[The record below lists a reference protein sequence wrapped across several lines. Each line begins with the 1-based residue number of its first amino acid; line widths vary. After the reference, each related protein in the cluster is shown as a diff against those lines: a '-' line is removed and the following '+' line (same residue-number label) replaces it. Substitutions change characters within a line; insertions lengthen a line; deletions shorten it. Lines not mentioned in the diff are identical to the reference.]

1 VTAAECA
8 ATYLREAEE
17 LSELAVNLAKEANA
31 AAEKSLV
38 ASKAAGLQAKHAL
51 AATKI
56 AVEAQKLLD
65 VSAAQTASKTDAEAV
80 NETWNKS
87 NKEEAKDDVFV
98 SLDNTKDI
106 DKRRSDELKKDD
118 DIMVDG
124 REVDVTV
131 CSLCPNSLLSG
142 RHLHSK
148 LHKLN
153 KKMKVGDD
161 HEEDAFILLVEPEVS
176 YDKEQLMAM
185 ARSPLCKVAPNL
197 PKEVRRRKLKSEEIH
212 KNEGRKCFNCKQIGK
227 CIHGKYLTEVKT
239 FLIGTT
245 VTGCGDSWPQ
255 HCQGRNA
262 TVIGGN
268 RKVCKVMWESS
279 VEVETS
285 QLKDD
290 FNRFRFKFN
299 CDRLGLCDDQLD
311 ENDNNFAQ
319 KSLEKSLSV
328 CQRLPDT
335 DQREVWKHC
344 EQETHR
350 VMFCASDN
358 IVLRGVGLLVTSPIR
373 KVVMDIL
380 HKPRNVYGLFYS
392 QHFKNVQS
400 CAPTAGV
407 GVGSAVLSFNKP
419 VKLSCDRIYLLDITV
434 EGGASLAA
442 AGGEEFVSVAVPRPG
457 GGKMD
462 ILFKFEDYEEGTG
475 YDSEHR
481 TSVEKGLVDR
491 LFFQL
496 ESDSE

>member
-8 ATYLREAEE
+8 AIYLREAEE

-31 AAEKSLV
+31 AAEKALV
-38 ASKAAGLQAKHAL
+38 AAKAAGHQAQHAL
-51 AATKI
+51 AVTKI
-56 AVEAQKLLD
+56 AVEAQMLLD
-65 VSAAQTASKTDAEAV
+65 VRASQNASKTEAEAL

-87 NKEEAKDDVFV
+87 DKEESKDDVCV
-98 SLDNTKDI
+98 SLDHTKDI
-106 DKRRSDELKKDD
+106 DT
-118 DIMVDG
+118 VDG
-124 REVDVTV
+124 REVDVTI
-131 CSLCPNSLLSG
+131 CPLCPNSLLSG

-148 LHKLN
+148 LHQLN
-153 KKMKVGDD
+153 QKMKVSDD
-161 HEEDAFILLVEPEVS
+161 HEEDASILLVEPEIS
-176 YDKEQLMAM
+176 YDKQQLMAM
-185 ARSPLCKVAPNL
+185 ARSPLCKVAPIL
-197 PKEVRRRKLKSEEIH
+197 PKEVRRGKQDFPQKKRT
-212 KNEGRKCFNCKQIGK
+212 KNEGRKCFNCNQVGK
-227 CIHGKYLTEVKT
+227 CFHGKCLTEVKT
-239 FLIGTT
+239 CLIGTT
-245 VTGCGDSWPQ
+245 VIGCGDSWPQ

-279 VEVETS
+279 VEVETCP
-285 QLKDD
+285 LKDD
-290 FNRFRFKFN
+290 FNRFRLRFN
-299 CDRLGLCDDQLD
+299 CDRLGLYDDQLD
-311 ENDNNFAQ
+311 ENDNTFVE
-319 KSLEKSLSV
+319 KSLETSLLV
-328 CQRLPDT
+328 CQRLPDR
-335 DQREVWKHC
+335 DQGEVWKHC
-344 EQETHR
+344 EQESHR

-358 IVLRGVGLLVTSPIR
+358 IVLRGIGLLVTSPIR

-407 GVGSAVLSFNKP
+407 GVGSAVLSFSKP

-457 GGKMD
+457 GGNMD
-462 ILFKFEDYEEGTG
+462 ILFKFEDYEGSTG

-496 ESDSE
+496 ESDCE